1 MVRPKSCKNKVFGH
15 YGVVYDKQGAV
26 SDYVFKDGETIVDF
40 AAGSLE
46 RNLGTLIVSATIN
59 YGVEAVQVEYGPML
73 KSESSQEYL
82 SEFIKQEVLRSQGAS
97 REIIEIVKTHGD
109 YTGSGERIVRF
120 FEKLAGK
127 KEYAPR
133 MKEVSGVSYDIA
145 NLSYE
150 DLPDVFKA
158 ENFESAV
165 VAERALLD
173 GISKRLQDDELIE
186 RASDQIHEAWLSR
199 NGS

>member
-1 MVRPKSCKNKVFGH
+1 MSGKAARLASIIH
-15 YGVVYDKQGAV
+15 DEWRAARGA
-26 SDYVFKDGETIVDF
+26 D
-40 AAGSLE
+40 
-46 RNLGTLIVSATIN
+46 
-59 YGVEAVQVEYGPML
+59 P
-73 KSESSQEYL
+73 
-82 SEFIKQEVLRSQGAS
+82 
-97 REIIEIVKTHGD
+97 
-109 YTGSGERIVRF
+109 
-120 FEKLAGK
+120 AGK

-186 RASDQIHEAWLSR
+186 CASDQIHEAWLSR
-199 NGS
+199 NGSWAEPNQKLPYDSLSEVEKDKDRMIARKMLAIINSEI